1 MQVKIRKK
9 IQILINIKIEM
20 PISNASFLILLSD
33 ACYYLK
39 LGFPFITLSPPFSPP
54 SLSPAYWHVSS
65 GIEDIK

>member
-1 MQVKIRKK
+1 MQTKKRKK

-20 PISNASFLILLSD
+20 PISSVSSLILLSD

-39 LGFPFITLSPPFSPP
+39 LGFLFITLSPPFSPP

-65 GIEDIK
+65 EIVDIK